1 MQNNQPRRNAMS
13 ESSSYLDT
21 FKNDGKPESF
31 EQETFVPVRNSRSQT
46 RLAILFVVLLI
57 LAAGSYAVY
66 RLTNDRNVPELVG
79 LSLEEA
85 NAWATKNR
93 IVLAVK
99 REYNFDI
106 AAGVVISQEM
116 SAGAT
121 IRKNDAFSIVVSQG
135 ANPDESIPWP
145 DIKTMTLS
153 EIEDWISENKL
164 TGINITTAN
173 SDIIAED
180 HVISY
185 TLTDNTEA
193 NFMRKSRATIAVSIG
208 PAAQS
213 ETVTVTDFSNMKT
226 GDILQWG
233 RENGVNIVIE
243 ETFDDYVSS
252 GNVIY
257 QSVKANTEVV
267 KNETITVILST
278 GPEIIVPDFTDLTQD
293 EATSWAKASNVTL
306 IVTEEYSS
314 SYAKGNLIRQSLMSE
329 TSMKTGDE
337 IRLVYSAGLI
347 DVSSFIGKTKLDILN
362 WQTGVNAKGA
372 NISLSFSEAYG
383 EKGTAGK
390 IISQSVQNDTVK
402 PGSKISVV
410 VSLGMRLLAPDLAGK
425 TETECKTIAQS
436 SGLTILFSYQKSSTV
451 ANGMVISQSPARQT
465 VMTDDDT
472 ITAVIAIS
480 DIAPGTVSAP
490 DFTLMTKDEA
500 NAWAQANNMTMRYI
514 EAYHDTVPKGGII
527 SQSIASGAKIA
538 PDTTITLDLSLGEI
552 QLSSYI
558 GRTKL
563 EVQNWLNEVNAKGA
577 GITATFTYAHDKSKE
592 MNIVVSQSLMNTSVP
607 TGTAVTFTLSWDPS
621 VPEPSPTP
629 EPTPTPTP

>member
-1 MQNNQPRRNAMS
+1 MS
-13 ESSSYLDT
+13 ENSSYLDT

-31 EQETFVPVRNSRSQT
+31 DQETFVPVRNKRSQA
-46 RLAILFVVLLI
+46 RLAILVVVLLI

-66 RLTNDRNVPELVG
+66 RLANDRNIPELVG

-106 AAGVVISQEM
+106 ASGVVISQEM

-145 DIKTMTLS
+145 DIKAMNLS

-193 NFMRKSRATIAVSIG
+193 NFMRKSRATIVVSIG
-208 PAAQS
+208 PATQS
-213 ETVTVTDFSNMKT
+213 ETVTVTDFSNMKA

-257 QSVKANTEVV
+257 QSVKANTEIV

-278 GPEIIVPDFTDLTQD
+278 GPVIIVPDFTGLTQD

-329 TSMKTGDE
+329 SSMKTGDE

-383 EKGTAGK
+383 EKGSAGK

-410 VSLGMRLLAPDLAGK
+410 VSLGMRLLAPELVGK

-451 ANGMVISQSPARQT
+451 ANGLAISQSPASQT

-490 DFTLMTKDEA
+490 DFTSMTKDEA
-500 NAWAQANNMTMRYI
+500 NAWAQANNMTIRYI

-592 MNIVVSQSLMNTSVP
+592 MNIVVGQSLMNTSVP
-607 TGTAVTFTLSWDPS
+607 TGTAVTFTLSWDPG

-629 EPTPTPTP
+629 ESSP

>member
-1 MQNNQPRRNAMS
+1 MS
-13 ESSSYLDT
+13 ESNSYLDT
-21 FKNDGKPESF
+21 FKNDDKPASF
-31 EQETFVPVRNSRSQT
+31 EQETFVPVRNRRSQT
-46 RLAILFVVLLI
+46 RLAILVVVLLI

-66 RLTNDRNVPELVG
+66 RLANDRNVPELVG

-99 REYNFDI
+99 KEYSFDV
-106 AAGVVISQEM
+106 ASGMVISQEM

-121 IRKNDAFSIVVSQG
+121 IRKNDAFSIVVSLG
-135 ANPDESIPWP
+135 ADPDENIPWP
-145 DIKTMTLS
+145 DIKAMSLS

-173 SDIIAED
+173 SDIVPED
-180 HVISY
+180 QVISY

-193 NFMRKSRATIAVSIG
+193 NFMRKSRATISVSIG
-208 PAAQS
+208 SAAQA
-213 ETVTVTDFSNMKT
+213 ETVTVIDFSNMKA
-226 GDILQWG
+226 GDIFQWG

-257 QSVKANTEVV
+257 QSIKANTEVV
-267 KNETITVILST
+267 KNESITVVLSS
-278 GPEIIVPDFTDLTQD
+278 GPEIIVPDFTGLTQD

-314 SYAKGNLIRQSLMSE
+314 SYAKGDLIRQSLLSGN
-329 TSMKTGDE
+329 SMRTGEE
-337 IRLVYSAGLI
+337 IRLAYSAGLI

-362 WQTGVNAKGA
+362 WQTGINAKGA

-402 PGSKISVV
+402 PGSKINVV
-410 VSLGMRLLAPDLAGK
+410 VSLGMRLLAPDLTGK
-425 TETECKTIAQS
+425 TEAECKSIAQS
-436 SGLTILFSYQKSSTV
+436 GGLTILFSYQKSSTV
-451 ANGMVISQSPARQT
+451 ANGLVISQSPAGQT
-465 VMTDDDT
+465 VMTDDDP

-490 DFTLMTKDEA
+490 DFTSMTKDEA
-500 NAWAQANNMTMRYI
+500 NAWAQVNSMTLRYV
-514 EAYHDTVPKGGII
+514 ELYHHAIAKGGII
-527 SQSIASGAKIA
+527 SQSVTSGTRIA
-538 PDTTITLDLSLGEI
+538 PDTTITLELSLGEI
-552 QLSSYI
+552 QLSSFI

-563 EVQNWLNEVNAKGA
+563 EVQNWLTEVNAKGA
-577 GITATFTYAHDKSKE
+577 GIEATFAYAHDKSKD
-592 MNIVVSQSLMNTSVP
+592 MNIIVGQSLMNTTVP
-607 TGTAVTFTLSWDPS
+607 TGTAVTFTLSWDPN

-629 EPTPTPTP
+629 GPSPTP